1 MDDREIDEIL
11 KELKERKQS
20 EAQILESADSDK
32 QEIFSISSIDDIDE
46 ITDEPSQ
53 EVSDN
58 LKIEEE
64 ASPDDNIQNEEA
76 PQDEEPIE
84 QSEDSSDE
92 QKKDFYFADY
102 EQDEYVEQEPKKNAK
117 GRAALIAVAV
127 CAVIAIA
134 LGIYF
139 GLFYDKSK
147 EPEEQ
152 TTAPVVVATQ
162 PVTVDTSPKNPLTGE
177 SGFNENAVD
186 KRPVAVVVENEY
198 STASVKPQWGIKQA
212 DIVLEGESEFS
223 TRMLFFYADYSSIP
237 KQVGPTRSARPP
249 FIYFSQLFNAIFI
262 HAGLSHSG
270 GGYVGADDVF
280 ANKNI
285 DHINLLSLSEGGKYF
300 GRDYSRTSTVEHT
313 GFLNGENVEALLSE
327 KKIDTT
333 LNTAKFTALSFNE
346 KARELSDNAALKVG
360 FKWSSNCPKNAVFT
374 YNKESHKYTT
384 ADFDSKFGTS
394 GAEWENLILLL
405 DKTQYVVKENY
416 KGSGKS
422 ETYCNYELS
431 GGTGLICSEGTSVE
445 ISWGVADSK
454 LWMKDLNGN
463 EISLNPGKTYIGY
476 GSSNHS
482 GAYSVITDAQN

>member
-1 MDDREIDEIL
+1 MDDREIDKIL

-20 EAQILESADSDK
+20 DIKVEETVEDGK
-32 QEIFSISSIDDIDE
+32 QEIFSISTIDDTDE
-46 ITDEPSQ
+46 KTDEPLQ

-280 ANKNI
+280 ASKNI

-313 GFLNGENVEALLSE
+313 GFLNGENVEALLNE
-327 KKIDTT
+327 KKINTT
-333 LNTAKFTALSFNE
+333 LNTAKFTSLSFNE

-482 GAYSVITDAQN
+482 GAYSIITDAQK

>member
-1 MDDREIDEIL
+1 
-11 KELKERKQS
+11 
-20 EAQILESADSDK
+20 
-32 QEIFSISSIDDIDE
+32 
-46 ITDEPSQ
+46 
-53 EVSDN
+53 
-58 LKIEEE
+58 
-64 ASPDDNIQNEEA
+64 
-76 PQDEEPIE
+76 
-84 QSEDSSDE
+84 
-92 QKKDFYFADY
+92 
-102 EQDEYVEQEPKKNAK
+102 
-117 GRAALIAVAV
+117 
-127 CAVIAIA
+127 
-134 LGIYF
+134 
-139 GLFYDKSK
+139 
-147 EPEEQ
+147 
-152 TTAPVVVATQ
+152 
-162 PVTVDTSPKNPLTGE
+162 
-177 SGFNENAVD
+177 
-186 KRPVAVVVENEY
+186 
-198 STASVKPQWGIKQA
+198 
-212 DIVLEGESEFS
+212 
-223 TRMLFFYADYSSIP
+223 MLFFYADYSSIP

-313 GFLNGENVEALLSE
+313 GFLNGENVEALLNE
-327 KKIDTT
+327 KKINTT

-482 GAYSVITDAQN
+482 GAYSIITDAQN

>member
-1 MDDREIDEIL
+1 MDDREIDKIL

-20 EAQILESADSDK
+20 DIKVEETVEDGK
-32 QEIFSISSIDDIDE
+32 QEIFSISTIDDTDE
-46 ITDEPSQ
+46 KTDEPLQ

-147 EPEEQ
+147 EPETQ
-152 TTAPVVVATQ
+152 TTTPIVATTQ
-162 PVTVDTSPKNPLTGE
+162 PVTVDNSPKNPLTGE
-177 SGFNENAVD
+177 SGFNESAVD

-280 ANKNI
+280 ASKNI

-313 GFLNGENVEALLSE
+313 GFLNGENVEALLNE
-327 KKIDTT
+327 KKINTT
-333 LNTAKFTALSFNE
+333 LNTAKFTSLSFNE

-482 GAYSVITDAQN
+482 GAYSIITDAQN

>member
-1 MDDREIDEIL
+1 MDDREIDKIL

-20 EAQILESADSDK
+20 DIKVEETVEDGK
-32 QEIFSISSIDDIDE
+32 QEIFSISTIDDTDE
-46 ITDEPSQ
+46 KTDEPLQ

-313 GFLNGENVEALLSE
+313 GFLNGENVEALLNE
-327 KKIDTT
+327 KKINTT

-482 GAYSVITDAQN
+482 GAYSIITDTQN

>member
-1 MDDREIDEIL
+1 MDDREIDKIL
-11 KELKERKQS
+11 KELKERKIS
-20 EAQILESADSDK
+20 EAQILESADSEK
-32 QEIFSISSIDDIDE
+32 QEVFSISSIDDIDE

-64 ASPDDNIQNEEA
+64 ASPDDNIQKEEVT
-76 PQDEEPIE
+76 QDDEPIE

-147 EPEEQ
+147 EPETQ
-152 TTAPVVVATQ
+152 TTTPNASTTQ
-162 PVTVDTSPKNPLTGE
+162 PVTVDNSPKNPLTGE
-177 SGFNENAVD
+177 SGFNESAVD

-223 TRMLFFYADYSSIP
+223 TRMLFFYADYSSVP

-327 KKIDTT
+327 KKINTT
-333 LNTAKFTALSFNE
+333 LNTAKFTSLSFNE

-394 GAEWENLILLL
+394 GTEWENLILLL

-482 GAYSVITDAQN
+482 GAYSIITDAQK

>member
-20 EAQILESADSDK
+20 EAQISESADSDK

-313 GFLNGENVEALLSE
+313 GFLNGENVEALLNE
-327 KKIDTT
+327 KKINTT

-482 GAYSVITDAQN
+482 GAYSIITDAQK

>member
-1 MDDREIDEIL
+1 MDDREIDKIL

-20 EAQILESADSDK
+20 DIKVEETVEDGK
-32 QEIFSISSIDDIDE
+32 QEIFSISTIDDTDE
-46 ITDEPSQ
+46 KTDEPLQ

-147 EPEEQ
+147 EPETQ
-152 TTAPVVVATQ
+152 TTTPIVATTQ
-162 PVTVDTSPKNPLTGE
+162 PVNVDNSPKNPLTGE
-177 SGFNENAVD
+177 SGFNESAVD

-280 ANKNI
+280 ASKNI

-313 GFLNGENVEALLSE
+313 GFLNGENVEALLNE

-394 GAEWENLILLL
+394 GTEWENLILLL

-482 GAYSVITDAQN
+482 GAYSIITDAQK

>member
-1 MDDREIDEIL
+1 M
-11 KELKERKQS
+11 
-20 EAQILESADSDK
+20 
-32 QEIFSISSIDDIDE
+32 
-46 ITDEPSQ
+46 Q

-147 EPEEQ
+147 EPETQ
-152 TTAPVVVATQ
+152 TTTPIVATTQ
-162 PVTVDTSPKNPLTGE
+162 PVTVDNSPKNPLTGE
-177 SGFNENAVD
+177 SGFNESAVD

-280 ANKNI
+280 ASKNI

-313 GFLNGENVEALLSE
+313 GFLNGENVEALLNE
-327 KKIDTT
+327 KKINTT
-333 LNTAKFTALSFNE
+333 LNTAKFTSLSFNE

-445 ISWGVADSK
+445 ISWGVSDSK

-482 GAYSVITDAQN
+482 GAYSIITDTQK

>member
-1 MDDREIDEIL
+1 MDDREIDKIL

-20 EAQILESADSDK
+20 DIKVEETVEDGK
-32 QEIFSISSIDDIDE
+32 QEIFSISTIDDTDE
-46 ITDEPSQ
+46 KTDEPLQ

-147 EPEEQ
+147 EPETQ
-152 TTAPVVVATQ
+152 TTTPIVATTQ
-162 PVTVDTSPKNPLTGE
+162 PVTVDNSPKNPLTGE
-177 SGFNENAVD
+177 SGFNESAVD

-280 ANKNI
+280 ASKNI

-313 GFLNGENVEALLSE
+313 GFLNGENVEALLNE
-327 KKIDTT
+327 KKINTT
-333 LNTAKFTALSFNE
+333 LNTAKFTSLSFNE

-445 ISWGVADSK
+445 ISWGVSDSK

-482 GAYSVITDAQN
+482 GAYSIITDTQK

>member
-1 MDDREIDEIL
+1 MDDREIDKIL

-20 EAQILESADSDK
+20 DIKVEETVEDGK
-32 QEIFSISSIDDIDE
+32 QEIFSISTIDDTDE
-46 ITDEPSQ
+46 KTDEPLQ

-152 TTAPVVVATQ
+152 TTAPAVVATQ

-482 GAYSVITDAQN
+482 GAYSIITDAQN

>member
-1 MDDREIDEIL
+1 MDDREIDKIL

-20 EAQILESADSDK
+20 DIKVEETVEDGK
-32 QEIFSISSIDDIDE
+32 HEIFSISSIDDTDKK
-46 ITDEPSQ
+46 TDEPSQ

-64 ASPDDNIQNEEA
+64 VSPDDNIQNEEA
-76 PQDEEPIE
+76 PQDDEPIE

-117 GRAALIAVAV
+117 GRSVLIAVAV

-139 GLFYDKSK
+139 GLFYDKNK
-147 EPEEQ
+147 EPEAQ

-186 KRPVAVVVENEY
+186 KRPVAVVVENEH

-280 ANKNI
+280 ASKNI

-313 GFLNGENVEALLSE
+313 GFLNGENVESLLNE

-346 KARELSDNAALKVG
+346 KTRELSDNAALKVR

-374 YNKESHKYTT
+374 YNEESHKYTT

-394 GAEWENLILLL
+394 DAEWENLILLL

-482 GAYSVITDAQN
+482 GAYSVITDTQN

>member
-1 MDDREIDEIL
+1 MDDREIDKIL

-32 QEIFSISSIDDIDE
+32 QEVFSISSIDDTDE
-46 ITDEPSQ
+46 KTDEPSQ

-64 ASPDDNIQNEEA
+64 ASPDDNIQKEEVT
-76 PQDEEPIE
+76 QDDEPIE

-102 EQDEYVEQEPKKNAK
+102 EQDEYVEQEPKKNVK

-147 EPEEQ
+147 KPETQ
-152 TTAPVVVATQ
+152 TTTPNVSTTQ
-162 PVTVDTSPKNPLTGE
+162 PVTVDNSPKNPLTGE
-177 SGFNENAVD
+177 SGFNESAVD

-280 ANKNI
+280 ASKNI
-285 DHINLLSLSEGGKYF
+285 DHVNLLSLSEGGKYF

-313 GFLNGENVEALLSE
+313 GFLNGENVEALLNE
-327 KKIDTT
+327 KKINTT

-346 KARELSDNAALKVG
+346 KTRELSDNAALKVG

-394 GAEWENLILLL
+394 GTEWENLILLL

-482 GAYSVITDAQN
+482 GAYSVITDTQN

>member
-1 MDDREIDEIL
+1 MDDREIDKIL

-20 EAQILESADSDK
+20 DIKVEETVEDGK
-32 QEIFSISSIDDIDE
+32 QEIFSISTIDDTDE
-46 ITDEPSQ
+46 KTDEPLQ

-152 TTAPVVVATQ
+152 TTAPAVVATQ

-313 GFLNGENVEALLSE
+313 GFLNGENVEALLNE

-333 LNTAKFTALSFNE
+333 LNNAKFTALSFNE

-394 GAEWENLILLL
+394 GTEWENLILLL

>member
-1 MDDREIDEIL
+1 MDDREIDKIL

-20 EAQILESADSDK
+20 DIKVEETVEDGK
-32 QEIFSISSIDDIDE
+32 QEIFSISTIDDTDE

-64 ASPDDNIQNEEA
+64 ASPDDNIQKEEVT
-76 PQDEEPIE
+76 QDDEPIE

-102 EQDEYVEQEPKKNAK
+102 EQDEYVEQEPKKNVK

-147 EPEEQ
+147 KPETQ
-152 TTAPVVVATQ
+152 TTTPIVATTQ
-162 PVTVDTSPKNPLTGE
+162 PVTVYNSLKNPLTGE
-177 SGFNENAVD
+177 SGFNESAVD

-262 HAGLSHSG
+262 HAGLSHSS

-280 ANKNI
+280 ASKNI

-313 GFLNGENVEALLSE
+313 GFLNGENVEALLNE
-327 KKIDTT
+327 KKINTT

-482 GAYSVITDAQN
+482 GAYSVITDTQK

>member
-1 MDDREIDEIL
+1 MDDREIDKIL

-20 EAQILESADSDK
+20 DIKVEETVEDGK
-32 QEIFSISSIDDIDE
+32 QEIFSISIIDDTDE
-46 ITDEPSQ
+46 KTDEPLQ

-152 TTAPVVVATQ
+152 TTAPAVVATQ

-280 ANKNI
+280 ASKNI

-313 GFLNGENVEALLSE
+313 GFLNGENVEALLNE
-327 KKIDTT
+327 KKINTT

>member
-1 MDDREIDEIL
+1 MDDREIDKIL

-20 EAQILESADSDK
+20 DIKVEETVEDGK
-32 QEIFSISSIDDIDE
+32 QEIFSISTIDDTDE
-46 ITDEPSQ
+46 KTDEPLQ
-53 EVSDN
+53 EVSEN

-152 TTAPVVVATQ
+152 TTAPAVVATQ

-280 ANKNI
+280 ASKNI

-313 GFLNGENVEALLSE
+313 GFLNGENVEALLNE
-327 KKIDTT
+327 KKINTT
-333 LNTAKFTALSFNE
+333 LNTAKFTSLSFNE

-394 GAEWENLILLL
+394 GTEWENLILLL

-482 GAYSVITDAQN
+482 GAYSIITDAQK

>member
-1 MDDREIDEIL
+1 MDDREIDKIL
-11 KELKERKQS
+11 KELKERKIS
-20 EAQILESADSDK
+20 EAQILESADSEK
-32 QEIFSISSIDDIDE
+32 QEIFSISSIDDTDE
-46 ITDEPSQ
+46 KTDEPSQ

-147 EPEEQ
+147 EPETQ
-152 TTAPVVVATQ
+152 TTTPIVATTQ
-162 PVTVDTSPKNPLTGE
+162 PVTVDNSPKNPLTGE

-198 STASVKPQWGIKQA
+198 STASVKPQWGIKQS

-482 GAYSVITDAQN
+482 GAYSIITDTQK